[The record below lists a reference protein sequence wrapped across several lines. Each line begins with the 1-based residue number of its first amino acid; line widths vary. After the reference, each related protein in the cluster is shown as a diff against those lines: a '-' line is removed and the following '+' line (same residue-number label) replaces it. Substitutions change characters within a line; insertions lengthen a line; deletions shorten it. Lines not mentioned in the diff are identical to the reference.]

1 MIPILMFAA
10 CNQPA
15 EKIPAIDLSD
25 MDQTVSPGEDFYKYA
40 NGGWQMKNPLKPEYA
55 RFGSFDKLAEDNR
68 DRLNELFNSLSDLK
82 AEKGSVEQKIA
93 DLYLQGLD
101 SIRLNQE
108 GNTPIIKYIRDIY
121 AIEDKVALAEKLAQL
136 HMTGGDGFFDI
147 GVDADLMDSR
157 MQILYVGQSG
167 LGIGNRD
174 YYLDEENK
182 EIKKG
187 YQDMLVKLFS
197 LTGIKDPDK
206 AAQNALDVET
216 RLAEVSW
223 TNVRNRDIAAQYNP
237 MSTNQLCSSYS
248 GFDFRTYFQA
258 AGIEPQEKIIVT
270 QPSFFEGFSNLFRN
284 TDIAILKDY
293 LAGLFIKNASPFIGD
308 EYYAAYFDFFSRQM
322 TGVSEQQPRWKR
334 ATNIPNAYLS
344 EAVGKMY
351 VDKYFP
357 ESSKEKVLK
366 IVGDLKDALGQH
378 IDALDWMSEETK
390 TYAREKLAAFT
401 VKIGYP
407 DKWKDYGN
415 LEIDAAKSYFENV
428 RASRIWAI
436 QDNISKVGKKTD
448 PAEWGMSPQTVNAY
462 YNPTQNE
469 ICFPAAILQPPFF
482 NPDADDAVNYGAIGV
497 VIGHEMTHG
506 FDDQGRLFDKN
517 GDMKSW
523 WTEADDKAFSER
535 AAKLASQFDKVEIM
549 PGLMADGKLT
559 LGENIADQGGLR
571 IAYTAFLNS
580 IAGKHPAPVD
590 GLEAEQRFYIG
601 FAHLWAG
608 NITDEEMARRTKS
621 DVHSLSRNRV
631 NATLRNID
639 TFYDA
644 FSIKEEDAMYLPA
657 EERVI
662 IW

>member
-1 MIPILMFAA
+1 MMFAA
-10 CNQPA
+10 CKPST
-15 EKIPAIDLSD
+15 EKVPAIDLSD

-40 NGGWQMKNPLKPEYA
+40 NGGWQAKNPLKPEYA

-68 DRLNELFNSLSDLK
+68 DRLNDLFNSLSDLK
-82 AEKGSVEQKIA
+82 AEKGSIEQKIA

-101 SIRLNQE
+101 STRLNQE
-108 GNTPIIKYIRDIY
+108 GNAPIIKYIRDIY
-121 AIEDKVALAEKLAQL
+121 ATEDKTALAGKLAQL
-136 HMTGGDGFFDI
+136 HMMGGDGFFDL
-147 GVDADLMDSR
+147 GVDADLMDSN
-157 MQILYVGQSG
+157 MQLLYIGQSG
-167 LGIGNRD
+167 LGIGDRD
-174 YYLDEENK
+174 YYLDEENE
-182 EIKKG
+182 EIRKG

-206 AAQNALDVET
+206 AAQNAMDVET

-223 TNVRNRDIAAQYNP
+223 TNVQNRDIAAQYNP
-237 MSTNQLCSSYS
+237 MSTDQLCSAYS

-270 QPSFFEGFSNLFRN
+270 QPSFFTGFSNLFRSA
-284 TDIAILKDY
+284 DIAVLKDY
-293 LAGLFIKNASPFIGD
+293 LAGLFITNASSFIGD
-308 EYYAAYFDFFSRQM
+308 EYYAVIFDFFNRQM
-322 TGVSEQQPRWKR
+322 KGVTEQQPRWKR
-334 ATNIPNAYLS
+334 ATNIPNIYLS

-366 IVGDLKDALGQH
+366 IVGDLKTALGQH
-378 IDALDWMSEETK
+378 IDALNWMSDETK

-407 DKWKDYGN
+407 DKWKDYSN
-415 LEIDAAKSYFENV
+415 LEVDAEKPYFENV
-428 RASRIWAI
+428 RAARIWAI
-436 QDNISKVGKKTD
+436 HENLSKIGKKTD
-448 PAEWGMSPQTVNAY
+448 RSEWGMSPQTVNAY

-523 WTEADDKAFSER
+523 WTEEDDKAFSER
-535 AAKLASQFDKVEIM
+535 AAKLAAQFDKVEIL
-549 PGLMADGKLT
+549 PGLMANGSLS

-571 IAYTAFLNS
+571 VAYTAFQNS
-580 IAGKHPAPVD
+580 IGDKRPEPID
-590 GLEAEQRFYIG
+590 GFEAEQRFYIG
-601 FAHLWAG
+601 YAHLWAG
-608 NITDEEMARRTKS
+608 NITEEEMAHRTKS
-621 DVHSLSRNRV
+621 DVHSLSVNRV

-644 FSIKEEDAMYLPA
+644 FGIKEGDAMYLPE
-657 EERVI
+657 EERVV